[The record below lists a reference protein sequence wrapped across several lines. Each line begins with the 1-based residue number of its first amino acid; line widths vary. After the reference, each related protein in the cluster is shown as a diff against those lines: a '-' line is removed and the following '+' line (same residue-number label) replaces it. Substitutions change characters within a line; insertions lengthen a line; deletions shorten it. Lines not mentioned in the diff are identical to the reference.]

1 MKLAIKVLCISLVI
15 IGCYNSSQKRT
26 YSTKMS
32 DNENDFVESNESD
45 ILVGRA
51 RDYLANNNVDSAMQ
65 IYSELLKKGNIMY
78 YYDIG
83 DYLLNKGDNEGLLY
97 LDSGAILGDASSAF
111 VLAVLYKTGKSTLL
125 KAKITTNIDVN
136 KSLYY
141 FRLGSNL
148 GDPLAQFNLASMYYD
163 STLSLH
169 NIDSAKYYL
178 LKCMNNKEPDEN
190 GTSYVAE
197 KYYKEWFGK

>member
-26 YSTKMS
+26 YSTKTS

-51 RDYLANNNVDSAMQ
+51 RDYLANNNVDSAMR
-65 IYSELLKKGNIMY
+65 IYSELLKNGNIIY

-83 DYLLNKGDNEGLLY
+83 DYLLTKGDNEGLLY

-125 KAKITTNIDVN
+125 KAKVTTHIDLN
-136 KSLYY
+136 KAVYY
-141 FRLGSNL
+141 FRLGSDL
-148 GDPLAQFNLASMYYD
+148 GDPLCQFNLAGLYND
-163 STLSLH
+163 SALSIY
-169 NIDSAKYYL
+169 NVDSAKFYL
-178 LKCMNNKEPDEN
+178 VKCMNNKELDEN
-190 GTSYVAE
+190 GTSDVA
-197 KYYKEWFGK
+197 KDYYKEWFGK